1 VFVLRHCGFFIYSYG
16 VKNSRSKEYLVNK
29 FVVAI
34 MASSAA
40 FIMAC
45 TEEAAPPRVVEVV
58 VDEVTSEPYLPKSQY
73 VGRLHAEED
82 VAIQAKIPGY
92 VLSRDFREGDL
103 VQAGDV
109 LYTIDSS
116 EYEAALARAKADL
129 AAAVANQANAARNFN
144 RGKELLPKGAISA
157 SEMDNITAIKLEADA
172 RIEASKAEVTSAEVN
187 LGFTTMTAP
196 ITGRIGRS
204 MVSAGDLVGP
214 SSGSLTTLVSIDP
227 IDALFQVSEDAYV
240 AAQSSRLKGDI
251 SPEALLDIEVTLELT
266 NGVMYPEVGKID
278 YFANRID
285 ASTGTLEARAKIP
298 NSHSMLV
305 PGQYVRVILQDT
317 NFVEGV
323 FVPQAAVQADQ
334 QGSFVLLVDGS
345 SVVARR
351 NVELSGRFDDKV
363 LVKKG
368 VEVGDRVIVRGL
380 QQVRPGMPV
389 QVKSLPK
396 PAAKPEQ

>member
-1 VFVLRHCGFFIYSYG
+1 M
-16 VKNSRSKEYLVNK
+16 NK

-34 MASSAA
+34 MAASIAL
-40 FIMAC
+40 ITAC
-45 TEEAAPPRVVEVV
+45 TEQAAPPRVVEVV

-73 VGRLHAEED
+73 VGRLQAEDD
-82 VAIQAKIPGY
+82 VAIQAKIGGY

-129 AAAVANQANAARNFN
+129 AAAVANQANAARNFK

-187 LGFTTMTAP
+187 LGFTTMNAP

-204 MVSAGDLVGP
+204 LVSAGDLVGP
-214 SSGSLTTLVSIDP
+214 SSGNLTTLVSIDP
-227 IDALFQVSEDAYV
+227 IDALFQVSEDTYV
-240 AAQSSRLKGDI
+240 AAQTGRLEGEVGPD
-251 SPEALLDIEVTLELT
+251 ALLDIEVTLELT
-266 NGVMYPEVGKID
+266 NGVMYPEVGRID

-285 ASTGTLEARAKIP
+285 VSTGTLEARAKIP
-298 NSHSMLV
+298 NPHSMLV

-345 SVVARR
+345 SVVSRR
-351 NVELSGRFDDKV
+351 NVELSDRFDDNV

-389 QVKSLPK
+389 QVKALPQ
-396 PAAKPEQ
+396 PAVKPEQ